1 MVTQKDISAVCG
13 VSVAAVSKAL
23 SDHSDIAEETKKR
36 IREVAEKMG
45 YIKQKEQDRKVKN
58 KTYTIGLVV
67 AEEAETVFHQAV
79 MSEIRRQLTR
89 RGYDLITFSPM
100 QSEDMKVTRPGY
112 LSRCRLY
119 GLEGIFLFS
128 SIIERDLYNKEEFHD
143 IRDLVFGEIPVIA
156 VDCNFAS
163 CYSVIPGYESGVQR
177 LFKSIYEMGHRRIA
191 FVYGESRARKR
202 IVERVFNILLEEH
215 NLHVPSGFFK
225 YIEGNDIRVAY
236 EKTKEILE
244 SAKWLYPT
252 CIIFTN
258 DYLLAGGAAA
268 IRDAGLKMPEDI
280 TPAAIR
286 FLPQDL
292 VPGVQV
298 QSWRVSAKAVAEV
311 SVDRMLNEVIIHGA
325 GFRRTI
331 TVEGV
336 FESLESDSYI
346 TKGLDFLNKKEI
358 EKQNMR

>member
-79 MSEIRRQLTR
+79 ISEIRRQLTQ

-100 QSEDMKVTRPGY
+100 QSEDMKITRPGY

-128 SIIERDLYNKEEFHD
+128 SIIERDLYNKEEFHE

-177 LFKSIYEMGHRRIA
+177 LFKSVYEMGHRRIA
-191 FVYGESRARKR
+191 FVY
-202 IVERVFNILLEEH
+202 
-215 NLHVPSGFFK
+215 
-225 YIEGNDIRVAY
+225 
-236 EKTKEILE
+236 KEILE